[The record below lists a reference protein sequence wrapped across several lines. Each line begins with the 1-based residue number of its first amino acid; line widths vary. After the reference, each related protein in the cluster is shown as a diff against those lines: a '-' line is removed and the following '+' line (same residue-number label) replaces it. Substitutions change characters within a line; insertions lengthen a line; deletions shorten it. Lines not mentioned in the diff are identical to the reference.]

1 MCIIFVEKQE
11 DGLAAGSPFSPF
23 DFCQSPIDNIL
34 NLVDS
39 PLSQARPTKLFR
51 TEDSPGMSSTPSANV
66 PPGNQPTALFHAGKQ
81 VHQSFFF
88 TTVRIFFIST
98 LSTNGGTKC
107 NAIWDKYECQQ
118 QIHVPEI
125 PTAKFWCL

>member
-11 DGLAAGSPFSPF
+11 DGLAVGSPFSPF

-39 PLSQARPTKLFR
+39 PLSQARPTKLLR
-51 TEDSPGMSSTPSANV
+51 NEDSPGMSSTPAANV
-66 PPGNQPTALFHAGKQ
+66 PPGNQPTANQ
-81 VHQSFFF
+81 VHQSSFFF

-98 LSTNGGTKC
+98 LSTNGATKC

-118 QIHVPEI
+118 QIHVP
-125 PTAKFWCL
+125 TAKFWCL